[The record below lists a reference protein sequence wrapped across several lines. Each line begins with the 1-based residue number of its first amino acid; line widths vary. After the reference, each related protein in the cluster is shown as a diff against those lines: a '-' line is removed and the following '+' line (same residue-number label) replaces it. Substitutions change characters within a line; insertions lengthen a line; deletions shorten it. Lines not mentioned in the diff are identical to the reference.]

1 MKANTTNRKFTPA
14 HIAQAKEINLT
25 PLLNQRPSVRGI
37 TIDDATTVDR
47 DDGIWLEEKSNG
59 NLELQV
65 SITDIAEIVEI
76 NSPIDQEAL
85 KRVVTLY
92 HTHPPTPMLPVN
104 ISTNLGSL
112 NQGETRLTITV
123 FFELSPQGE
132 IISSRIE
139 ETKFHSLK
147 AFSYKEVEEILR
159 NPSNNQEELLLIKI
173 QQIAQKF
180 AKNRRGKSG
189 TLTAEGYI
197 DEDGNLI
204 KNNINTQQLIAEL
217 MILTNTTI
225 ANLLAQEKIPAI
237 YRTQDVGIADLTQA
251 VKEMGHCL
259 VPAIYEVEAK
269 SHIGLGIKAYCH
281 FTSPLRRFVDLV
293 NHRIIKAFINN
304 KKQPYQ
310 LEELI
315 AIATEI
321 NDFYIQLKQS
331 LENYLKTK
339 HRQQQTAKYANI
351 SDQEIEQLSSEKF
364 SELIE
369 YTVIHGDINTLI
381 IHLENRLKDLKPK
394 DFYYLWFVG
403 KLNLFFDVDNIDAI
417 SILLVASQIKQI
429 NIDYYCSFNG
439 AKKIHSCYCFID
451 GLTTKLPA
459 QDSRKTQAKHQSA
472 LKAIQSYIND
482 ELVSKPRIFDKVKKS
497 QILETELSANNKKDD
512 NSNIKDFSQFLTKA
526 IDENNINDEILT
538 QIDSRIDKLQPK
550 DLYYLWFKA
559 KINRWFDVDSLNAV
573 SVLVVRSQLDN
584 VTMDYHIEYDQKN
597 ACYIASCYVDGLTSS
612 ERQADKKKMK
622 AKQKSAM
629 AYIESYLLD
638 NLTPN
643 PASVKLITQNL
654 TENELVESENNGFDG
669 MSWLN
674 DFCQKLGID
683 YPEDEYYKIASF
695 YRCDL
700 TCQYGGNILKSQGF
714 GNSKKN
720 ARQCA
725 SRVMIIQHNLTSIEF
740 DF

>member
-1 MKANTTNRKFTPA
+1 MKANTINRQFTPA
-14 HIAQAKEINLT
+14 HITQAQKINLT
-25 PLLNQRPSVRGI
+25 PLLNQRPWVQGI

-65 SITDIAEIVEI
+65 SITDVAEIVEI

-85 KRVVTLY
+85 KRVITLY
-92 HTHPPTPMLPVN
+92 HTHPPSPMLPIH

-132 IISSRIE
+132 IISTRLE

-147 AFSYKEVEEILR
+147 AFSYEEVETILH

-180 AKNRRGKSG
+180 AKNRRGKSA
-189 TLTAEGYI
+189 TLTTEGYI

-204 KNNINTQQLIAEL
+204 KNNINTHQLIAEL
-217 MILTNTTI
+217 MILTNTAI

-259 VPAIYEVEAK
+259 LPAIYEVEAK

-304 KKQPYQ
+304 EKSPYQ
-310 LEELI
+310 VEELVI
-315 AIATEI
+315 IVDKI

-339 HRQQQTAKYANI
+339 YRQQQTAKYANI
-351 SDQEIEQLSSEKF
+351 NDKKIEQLSLESF

-381 IHLENRLKDLKPK
+381 SHLENRFKDLKPK

-403 KLNLFFDVDNIDAI
+403 KLNLFFDVDNIDTI
-417 SILLVASQIKQI
+417 SILLVASQIEQI
-429 NIDYYCSFNG
+429 NIGYYCSYNS

-451 GLTTKLPA
+451 GLTSKFSA
-459 QDSRKTQAKHQSA
+459 QNSKKIQAKHQA
-472 LKAIQSYIND
+472 GLKAIQSYING
-482 ELVSKPRIFDKVKKS
+482 ELVSKPRIFNKVKKS
-497 QILETELSANNKKDD
+497 QLLEAELIKNNPKDENLDSKK
-512 NSNIKDFSQFLTKA
+512 FSQLLIKVV
-526 IDENNINDEILT
+526 DSNNINEEILT
-538 QIDSRIDKLQPK
+538 QIDSRVDQLQPK
-550 DLYYLWFKA
+550 DWYYLWFKA
-559 KINRWFDVDSLNAV
+559 KINRWFDVHSLNAV

-584 VTMDYHIEYDQKN
+584 VTVDYHIEYDKKN
-597 ACYIASCYVDGLTSS
+597 ACYIASCYVDGWTSFA
-612 ERQADKKKMK
+612 RQIDQKKMK
-622 AKQKSAM
+622 AKQKSAL
-629 AYIESYLLD
+629 AYIEGYVLD
-638 NLTPN
+638 NLTKN
-643 PASVKLITQNL
+643 PESVQLIT
-654 TENELVESENNGFDG
+654 ENPPESELVELENNGFDG

-674 DFCQKLGID
+674 NFCQKLGID
-683 YPEDEYYKIASF
+683 YPEDNYCKIASF
-695 YRCDL
+695 YRCNL
-700 TCQYGGNILKSQGF
+700 TLKYGGNILKSQGF

-725 SRVMIIQHNLTSIEF
+725 SRVMIIQF
-740 DF
+740 DLCHD